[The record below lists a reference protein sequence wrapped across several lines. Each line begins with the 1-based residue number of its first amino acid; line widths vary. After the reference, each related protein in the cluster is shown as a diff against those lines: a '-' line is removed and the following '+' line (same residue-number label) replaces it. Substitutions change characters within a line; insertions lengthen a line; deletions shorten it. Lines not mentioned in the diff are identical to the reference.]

1 MGHRG
6 GGGQQCR
13 QRVRTFL
20 LLLVPTARPVQL
32 ERQRPLHSGP
42 LTAVDTVA
50 ESQDKQHVAIYMSL
64 GEKQE
69 WPAGASLVV

>member
-1 MGHRG
+1 MQAA
-6 GGGQQCR
+6 GQDFSPPACSNSPALR
-13 QRVRTFL
+13 L
-20 LLLVPTARPVQL
+20 SAQL
-32 ERQRPLHSGP
+32 GRQRPLHRGP